1 MPTVCEFV
9 QSRFKRE
16 STTFLTMIMVRKHRE
31 NNNINYLLVE
41 WCHCSQYELR
51 IQTTTLECE
60 CGSLYDEFKEMR
72 RESPLTI
79 YPQKQ
84 EFCTVLFI
92 GKTTLLLY
100 YATFRELLTN
110 GSLFR
115 KSSASLLPF

>member
-1 MPTVCEFV
+1 MNSEFKPQLLNVNVNCETYAPAV
-9 QSRFKRE
+9 A
-16 STTFLTMIMVRKHRE
+16 
-31 NNNINYLLVE
+31 
-41 WCHCSQYELR
+41 
-51 IQTTTLECE
+51 
-60 CGSLYDEFKEMR
+60 GSLYDEFKEMR
-72 RESPLTI
+72 RESLLTI